1 MAVPV
6 AEGLQ
11 GTYKVESPNGP
22 DAAVGLRVLTR
33 PIHPGRRSEHPPA
46 MKPAPR
52 FPTPHARLLSNGRYH
67 VFLSAAG
74 SGQSRRHGHVVNRW
88 SGDPVEDGQ
97 GQFLYFRDP
106 AGGATW
112 SAGMQPLKMPAAA
125 YESSDVPGIFSIVH
139 ECEGFRARLDVAV
152 SPADDLEVR
161 RLHLRNLSGR
171 PRRIEV
177 TSFLEAVLT
186 SQGADLGHPAFSK
199 LFVQTSCDAANSL
212 LLAERRARGADERW
226 PCLFHAL
233 AGATASEWE
242 TDRLRFIGR
251 GHDLSDPRAMEGG
264 RLSGS
269 VGNVLDPCLSLR
281 VVLEFA
287 IGEERELGF
296 VTGIAE
302 TREAAAEMAGRHRS
316 VADLDRVLHDAGK
329 AERALHE
336 QLGIDPADAA
346 RFQSLAAAMSYG
358 CRSLVP
364 ADLKIPP
371 DADANAFFGSHRI
384 PRDRPQ
390 LVGFGPWDGGLIRD
404 LVKARDYW
412 NHKGFF
418 TNLIVLATS
427 AAKAPEGLDDRVFTL
442 PAAALSDADR
452 ALLFA
457 SAAAVVKDR
466 FPEPAGNHAPGAPP
480 ELKRI
485 LHEASPARAE
495 EPLRFFN
502 GYGGFSAD
510 GREYVIRLPQG
521 GKRPPMPW
529 INVIANEAAGFLVGE
544 SGAGCTWARNSQANR
559 LTPWS
564 NDPAGDPHGEALYL
578 RDEKTGAV
586 WSPLPGPVPGSC
598 DYEVRHGF
606 GATRFVSSCHGI
618 DQEVTMFVPRVDPVK
633 ITHLRLRNHSQVA
646 KHLRFASYQRLVLG
660 SLPAQPSLIVTR
672 EESDGSLRALNPA
685 AGDFLGG
692 VVFGATTLG
701 GAEVEQRTFTCD
713 RLAFLGRHGTPRNPA
728 GLRPGVELGG
738 EHGAGLDPCFAESRT
753 FTLEPGAEVEI
764 VVLLGEAMGEA
775 EAARLVA
782 RYREPASALQA
793 LAEARDFWRELLGTL
808 QVESPSPRL
817 DLMVNGWLAYQTLCC
832 RMWARSAFY
841 QSSGAFGYRDQLQDS
856 GSLLPLDPSIAR
868 RQILLH
874 ARHQFVEG
882 DVLHWWHPEPV
893 ERGLR
898 TRFSD
903 DLLWLPL
910 VTADYLRA
918 TGDHALLDERAP
930 YLRAPLLADGQDE
943 HYLTPEPAGEDGSL
957 YDHCCR
963 AIDRSLATGAHGLP
977 LMGTGDW
984 NDGMSRVGR
993 EGKGESVWMGFFLYR
1008 ILGRFIPLCESR
1020 GDDGRA
1026 AKYEEHRTK
1035 LHAALNEGGW
1045 DGGWYRRA
1053 YYDNGAPL
1061 GSKDSDE
1068 CKIDALAQAWAVLS
1082 KAAPPERA
1090 ELALAAMSREL
1101 ISEEQGL
1108 IRLLTPPFVDTA
1120 NDPGYIKGYVAG
1132 VRENGG
1138 QYSHAACWAV
1148 QALAE
1153 QGDRNRALRL
1163 WEMLT
1168 PVSHA
1173 LTPKAAELYKVEP
1186 YAVAADI
1193 YGAEPHIGR
1202 GGWTWYTGSS
1212 GWMYRVAIESILG
1225 LRVEDGGTLVI
1236 QPCIPDA
1243 WPSFVLNGAL
1253 PDGSASY
1260 RVTVENPGGIAQ
1272 RVRSAE
1278 LDGRALPIADGVA
1291 RIALPRDGGEH
1302 RVRVVLGGPAAS

>member
-1 MAVPV
+1 
-6 AEGLQ
+6 
-11 GTYKVESPNGP
+11 
-22 DAAVGLRVLTR
+22 
-33 PIHPGRRSEHPPA
+33 
-46 MKPAPR
+46 MKPDPHL
-52 FPTPHARLLSNGRYH
+52 PTPHARLLSNGRYH
-67 VFLSAAG
+67 VFISAAG
-74 SGQSRRHGHVVNRW
+74 TGQSRRHGHVVNRW
-88 SGDPVEDGQ
+88 SGDPVEDAQ
-97 GQFLYFRDP
+97 GQFLYFRDLD
-106 AGGATW
+106 GGATW
-112 SAGMQPLKMPAAA
+112 SAAMQPLKVPSLA
-125 YESSDVPGIFSIVH
+125 YESSDVPGVFSIVN
-139 ECEGFRARLDVAV
+139 ECEGIRTRLDVAV
-152 SPADDLEVR
+152 SPGDDLEVR

-186 SQGADLGHPAFSK
+186 WQGADLGHPAFSK
-199 LFVQTSCDAANSL
+199 LFVQTSCDAGASL
-212 LLAERRARGADERW
+212 LLAERRPRGADESW

-233 AGATASEWE
+233 AGAEAGEWE

-251 GHDLSDPRAMEGG
+251 GRDMTDPRAMEEE
-264 RLSGS
+264 RLSGT

-281 VVLEFA
+281 TVVELA
-287 IGEERELGF
+287 VGEERELGH

-302 TREAAAEMAGRHRS
+302 TPGAAAEMARRHRT
-316 VADLDRVLHDAGK
+316 VADLDRVLQEAGA
-329 AERALHE
+329 AELGLQER
-336 QLGIDPADAA
+336 LGIDPASAA
-346 RFQSLAAAMSYG
+346 RFQSLAGAMYYG

-364 ADLKIPP
+364 AAGGFPAAA
-371 DADANAFFGSHRI
+371 DADAFFGWHRI

-390 LVGFGPWDGGLIRD
+390 VVVCGPWDSGLTRE
-404 LVKARDYW
+404 LLKARDYW

-418 TNLIVLATS
+418 TNFIVLASS

-442 PAAALSDADR
+442 SAASLSNADR
-452 ALLFA
+452 SLLFA
-457 SAAAVVKDR
+457 SASAVVKDR
-466 FPEPAGNHAPGAPP
+466 FPDLSGNHAPAPP
-480 ELKRI
+480 PEIKWI
-485 LHEASPARAE
+485 LHETCLSKEE
-495 EPLRFFN
+495 EPLQFFN
-502 GYGGFSAD
+502 GHGGFSAD
-510 GREYVIRLPQG
+510 GSEYVIRLPRG

-529 INVIANEAAGFLVGE
+529 INVVANEAAGFLVSE

-559 LTPWS
+559 ITPWS
-564 NDPAGDPHGEALYL
+564 NEPAGDPHGEALYL

-606 GATRFVSSCHGI
+606 GATRFLSSCHGI
-618 DQEVTMFVPRVDPVK
+618 DQEVTMFVPRADPVK
-633 ITHLRLRNHSQVA
+633 IIHLRLRNHSKVA
-646 KHLRFASYQRLVLG
+646 KHLGFTSFQRLVLG

-672 EESDGSLRALNPA
+672 EKEDGSLRAVNPA

-692 VVFGATTLG
+692 VAFGATSLS
-701 GAEVEQRTFTCD
+701 GAEVERRDFTCD

-728 GLRPGVELGG
+728 GLRNGVALGG
-738 EHGAGLDPCFAESRT
+738 EVGTGLDPCFAERRT
-753 FTLEPGAEVEI
+753 FTMEPGALVEI
-764 VVLLGEAMGEA
+764 VVLLGEAMN
-775 EAARLVA
+775 EAAADELVA
-782 RYREPASALQA
+782 RYREPSAA
-793 LAEARDFWRELLGTL
+793 FESLAEVKRHWESLLGGIE
-808 QVESPSPRL
+808 VISPSPVL

-856 GSLLPLDPSIAR
+856 GSLLPLDPSFAR

-882 DVLHWWHPEPV
+882 DVLHWWHPEPI

-910 VTADYLRA
+910 VTADYLHA
-918 TGDHALLDERAP
+918 TGDHGLLDEREP
-930 YLRAPLLADGQDE
+930 YLKAPLLEDGHDE
-943 HYLTPEPAGEDGSL
+943 NYLAPEPSGEDGSL

-1008 ILGRFIPLCESR
+1008 ILGKFIPLSEAR
-1020 GDDGRA
+1020 GDQARA
-1026 AKYEEHRTK
+1026 AKYEEHRRK
-1035 LHAALNEGGW
+1035 LRAALNDGGW
-1045 DGGWYRRA
+1045 DGEWYRRA

-1061 GSKDSDE
+1061 GSKESDE

-1090 ELALAAMSREL
+1090 ALAMAAMEREL
-1101 ISEEQGL
+1101 VSEEEGL
-1108 IRLLTPPFVDTA
+1108 IRLLTPPFVHTA

-1138 QYSHAACWAV
+1138 QYTHAACWAV
-1148 QALAE
+1148 QAIAE
-1153 QGDRNRALRL
+1153 HGENNRALRL

-1168 PVSHA
+1168 PVLHA
-1173 LTPKAAELYKVEP
+1173 RNPDAAEIYKVEP

-1212 GWMYRVAIESILG
+1212 GWMYRVAIESLLG

-1236 QPCIPDA
+1236 RPCVPDD
-1243 WPSFVLNGAL
+1243 WQSFVIRGRL

-1260 RVTVENPGGIAQ
+1260 RITVENPAGSAK
-1272 RVRSAE
+1272 RVVSAE
-1278 LDGRALPIADGVA
+1278 LDGVEAAIIDGAA
-1291 RIALPRDGGEH
+1291 RIPLPCDGGKHE
-1302 RVRVVLGGPAAS
+1302 VRVMLGT